1 MILDANG
8 NPVSSDTPTTNGLSL
23 EPIDQIPPIPDE
35 ALQAVIVQS
44 NQALSAG
51 AALNMPVGVDLG
63 LLASLART
71 VRDQRKM
78 LAALQGETN
87 TDEIV
92 EKTGDSTDA

>member
-8 NPVSSDTPTTNGLSL
+8 NPVSSDTPTTNGLAR
-23 EPIDQIPPIPDE
+23 EPIDQVPPIPDE
-35 ALQAVIVQS
+35 ALQAVIDQS
-44 NQALSAG
+44 NTALRSG
-51 AALNMPVGVDLG
+51 AAINMPVGVDLG

-78 LAALQGETN
+78 LAALQSETDTAEN
-87 TDEIV
+87 A